1 MRKKI
6 TGYHVFSCLNIL
18 FMLGVTFV
26 TFYPI
31 YYIVVASISDPVALS
46 QNYGLLWHPVGDI
59 TFQGYK
65 MVFQNQGVIAG
76 FKNTLFI
83 LVTGVLINM
92 IMTTLGAFFLTIKGP
107 KWKNVI
113 AMMVVFTMYFNGG
126 MVPSYLNVKELGLMN
141 SIWSLILPGA
151 ITTTNLIIMKTAFEG
166 IPDSLTESAQLDG
179 ATYWDVLWKI
189 MIPLSKA
196 TLAVLVLYYG
206 VAHWNSWFSASI
218 YLQDSAKYPLQL
230 VLCNILLLS
239 QVENMAAGVD
249 IWEITKFVELLKYA
263 MVVIASMPIMIIYP
277 FIQKHFTKGV
287 MIGAVKG

>member
-206 VAHWNSWFSASI
+206 VAH
-218 YLQDSAKYPLQL
+218 
-230 VLCNILLLS
+230 
-239 QVENMAAGVD
+239 
-249 IWEITKFVELLKYA
+249 
-263 MVVIASMPIMIIYP
+263 
-277 FIQKHFTKGV
+277 
-287 MIGAVKG
+287 

>member
-65 MVFQNQGVIAG
+65 MVFQNRGVIAG

-230 VLCNILLLS
+230 VLRNILLLS